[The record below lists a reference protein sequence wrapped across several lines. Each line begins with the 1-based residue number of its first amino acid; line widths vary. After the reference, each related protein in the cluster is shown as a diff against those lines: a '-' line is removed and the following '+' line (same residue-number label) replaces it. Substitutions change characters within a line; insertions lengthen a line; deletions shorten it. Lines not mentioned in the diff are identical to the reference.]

1 MLVLRRLWPP
11 MAYLA
16 LSLLMTWP
24 LARHLGDGLPGR
36 GDALLQAWTIAWNVH
51 ALTTAPGAVWDAPI
65 FYPYPDTLA
74 YTDNHLFLA
83 TLTAPLTLAS
93 GEPLLAHNLLVL
105 LSFALSGW
113 AVYLL
118 VRDLLPDTTGQW
130 PAFVAGA
137 AFAFCAYRFAH
148 LTQLNLL
155 QTAWMVFALF
165 FLRRLLRPRWQGGGR
180 LVDALGCG
188 LCAGLQ
194 AITALYYAFFAAA
207 LLGGYGLLWAAR
219 AIVLRVRDGAPLPW
233 RQAGLA
239 ALAAGIGAAITAPFT
254 LPYARVFGSLG
265 IVRSLRELDGWSAPL
280 RAYGSIT
287 ADHLLYARLGEA
299 VVDAGEMVLF
309 PGLLVALM
317 ALVGMWMII
326 NAGLRQ
332 VLRREPGVAWAI
344 PPLDGM
350 FWIATAGAAFLLS
363 LGTGVRLMRFADPLP
378 IPLPYQLL
386 YTYIPGFSALR
397 VPARWGLIVTLAL
410 AVLGAVALAAAL
422 GRLAPRW
429 RGVGGAILLAVVLLE
444 QAAPPLQL
452 PTGPLLT
459 EAPAI
464 YAWLADPARAGLGP
478 VLELPVAATPRGDE
492 LERITTR
499 QWHGR
504 RHWHPLVASY
514 SGLIPFGTS
523 DLLRRSADLPAE
535 EILSFLRLTGVGA
548 LVVHG
553 DELEPAA
560 RDALLTG
567 LDASPQASRLA
578 ELDGAVVY
586 RLAPD
591 PRLAALDEAIG
602 DGGDLFVSGDERA
615 PGVAAL
621 AIVRRLAAAGSTLY
635 GPARPRFYGALGT
648 PRPGQVFA
656 AGLLGDQEDPRDYG
670 FAPAGLVWR
679 GEGLALYR
687 RDPALRASL
696 GLRQSVPGQFHP
708 RYPSALALRAL
719 PQGLVVGDEELR
731 WGEAPGPLQVEVDV
745 AALSAGQLGLGEA
758 VVAVP
763 PGLSTLRLALPEG
776 GALRVAGD
784 AEQLA
789 IMRLRVLAGPAIDA
803 TVTPELGL
811 ALVADAA
818 IEDGTLVVAARGAG
832 ADELMIDI
840 KGASAYDD
848 RPVNLLSGALPLDAA
863 GGAVRFAVDPLA
875 PAAPWVRASEAPVD
889 GRYIVYLKGGW
900 GGDSLGLP
908 VAKFQIRAGR
918 LVDFEAVPLPL
929 IGMRDEG

>member
-24 LARHLGDGLPGR
+24 LVRHLGDGLPGR

-51 ALTTAPGAVWDAPI
+51 ALATAPGAVWDAPI

-83 TLTAPLTLAS
+83 TMSAPLTLAS
-93 GEPLLAHNLLVL
+93 GEPLLAHNMLVL

-118 VRDLLPDTTGQW
+118 VRDLLPDTTGLW

-155 QTAWMVFALF
+155 QTAWMVFALY
-165 FLRRLLRPRWQGGGR
+165 FLRRLLRPRGQGGGR
-180 LVDALGCG
+180 LVDAIDCG

-207 LLGGYGLLWAAR
+207 LLGGYGLLWTAQALIGR
-219 AIVLRVRDGAPLPW
+219 LRDRAPLPW

-239 ALAAGIGAAITAPFT
+239 ALAAGIGAAIAAPFT
-254 LPYARVFGSLG
+254 LPYLRVFGSLG
-265 IVRSLRELDGWSAPL
+265 IVRSVRELDGWSAPL

-287 ADHLLYARLGEA
+287 SDHLLYARFGEA

-317 ALVGMWMII
+317 ALAGTWMII

-332 VLRREPGVAWAI
+332 VLRRGSGGALAI

-350 FWIATAGAAFLLS
+350 FWIVTAGAAFLLS
-363 LGTGVRLMRFADPLP
+363 LGTGIRLLRFAEPLP

-386 YTYIPGFSALR
+386 YSYVPGFGALR
-397 VPARWGLIVTLAL
+397 VPARWGLVVTLAL

-422 GRLAPRW
+422 GRLAPR
-429 RGVGGAILLAVVLLE
+429 RRALGGAIVLAVVLVE
-444 QAAPPLQL
+444 QAAPPLRL
-452 PTGPLLT
+452 PAGPALT
-459 EAPAI
+459 QAPAI
-464 YAWLADPARAGLGP
+464 YAWLAEPAQSGLGP
-478 VLELPVAATPRGDE
+478 VLELPVAAAPRGDE

-504 RHWHPLVASY
+504 RHWRPLVASY
-514 SGLIPFGTS
+514 SGLIPFGTT
-523 DLLRRSADLPAE
+523 DLLRRAADLPAE

-548 LVVHG
+548 LVIHG
-553 DELEPAA
+553 DELDPAA

-567 LDASPQASRLA
+567 LDASPQVGRVA
-578 ELDGAVVY
+578 ELGGVVVY

-591 PRLAALDEAIG
+591 PRLAALDETIG
-602 DGGDLFVSGDERA
+602 EGGDLFVSGDERA

-621 AIVRRLAAAGSTLY
+621 AIVRRLADAGYALY
-635 GPARPRFYGALGT
+635 GPARPRFYGPLGA
-648 PRPGQVFA
+648 PRPGQAFA

-670 FAPAGLVWR
+670 FAPAGMVWR

-696 GLRQSVPGQFHP
+696 GLGRSVPGQFHP
-708 RYPSALALRAL
+708 RYPSELALRAL
-719 PQGLVVGDEELR
+719 PQGVVVGDEELR
-731 WGEAPGPLQVEVDV
+731 WGEAPGPVQVELDL
-745 AALSAGQLGLGEA
+745 AALSAGQVAFGEVA
-758 VVAVP
+758 VAVP
-763 PGLSTLRLALPEG
+763 PGLSTLRVALPEG
-776 GALRVAGD
+776 GAVRVAGG

-803 TVTPELGL
+803 TVTPERGL
-811 ALVADAA
+811 ALAADAA

-840 KGASAYDD
+840 NGASAYDD
-848 RPVNLLSGALPLDAA
+848 RPVNLLVGSQPLPRA
-863 GGAVRFAVDPLA
+863 GGALTFAVDPLRPDA
-875 PAAPWVRASEAPVD
+875 QWASGGAEPVD
-889 GRYIVYLKGGW
+889 GRYIVYLKDAGARE
-900 GGDSLGLP
+900 SLGAP
-908 VAKFQIRAGR
+908 VAQFNLRGGQ
-918 LVDFEAVPLPL
+918 LVDFQAAPLPL
-929 IGMRDEG
+929 AAAP